1 MNSQKKE
8 LTYRVFVDRIEELEE
23 KIDRMV
29 LSNEVSYDKKF
40 HFAIITENRKLISDI
55 TKSSLEEEEKELL
68 VELISALFKNFKL
81 IDQTIDKRI

>member
-8 LTYRVFVDRIEELEE
+8 LTYRVFADRIEELEE

-29 LSNEVSYDKKF
+29 LSSEVSYDKKF

-81 IDQTIDKRI
+81 IDQTIDKLI